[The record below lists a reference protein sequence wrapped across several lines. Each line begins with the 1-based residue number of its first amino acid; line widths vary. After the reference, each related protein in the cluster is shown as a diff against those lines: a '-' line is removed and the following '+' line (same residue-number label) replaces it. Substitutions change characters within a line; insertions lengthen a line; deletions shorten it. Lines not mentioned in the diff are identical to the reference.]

1 MKKINKSAFIFVFL
15 GMIPMIKS
23 QSVKKLT
30 LEEAIALGTKNSKT
44 LIIDEA
50 KIQEATANYLEAKN
64 NR

>member
-23 QSVKKLT
+23 QSVNKLT
-30 LEEAIALGTKNSKT
+30 LEEAIALGTKNSKN